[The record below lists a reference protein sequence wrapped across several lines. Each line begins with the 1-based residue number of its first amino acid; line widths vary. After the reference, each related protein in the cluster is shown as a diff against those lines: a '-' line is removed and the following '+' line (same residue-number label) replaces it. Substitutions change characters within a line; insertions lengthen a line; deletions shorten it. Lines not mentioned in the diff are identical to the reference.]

1 MQPCR
6 GKERDA
12 IKRCLMTSETLS
24 ENHRP
29 TQTVRQRVFWFLV
42 GAVLNYLLIAT
53 PLAYLKKHTDLPME
67 ARVALSV
74 GVSTTFFF
82 IWNYFVNFRTASR
95 KRDAFVRYVSAVI
108 VLYALQTSILT
119 SFK

>member
-12 IKRCLMTSETLS
+12 IKRRSMTRETLRETS
-24 ENHRP
+24 KA

-53 PLAYLKKHTDLPME
+53 PLAYLKEHTDLAME

-74 GVSTTFFF
+74 GISTTFFF

-95 KRDAFVRYVSAVI
+95 KRDAFARYVTAVA
-108 VLYALQTSILT
+108 VLALVQWSILT
-119 SFK
+119 S